1 MARTSSVYYIAP
13 SDISIVPNC
22 NGTVSDLAV
31 TISRGAKVRVYYPSI
46 FALGMVDGT
55 YQEWTLRGRNRRL
68 ADPEKP
74 YTIYARLRKA
84 EDPTSSTS
92 LATAHADAYLV
103 FAKQVKDANNEWIDP
118 YILSPN
124 PSATSPLNNI
134 TGADGAKYSWPP
146 IPARQTEQGRTG
158 YWWVKLGTVSAPDE
172 NNQRTVD
179 LDTGILGTEEYNNRW
194 RLNPDD
200 LPDRAVSTSTVDRGA
215 WNDMPQVTYKGP
227 TGQRTPDGTLDAA
240 VAAAL
245 GWQGTEPLT
254 FTNGEPVDEPYR
266 REGLSRSRF
275 IASRLASENDTLT
288 DADLYK
294 KLTNAT
300 KGWEEENKLETSRV
314 WHYGILWEC
323 LIDGTMLEP
332 CWDSTDWLAVGGDTV
347 YYCELTSS
355 AGTTFRNGNVDTI
368 LTMEV
373 SFGQEVIT
381 DRLTAQEGASVVW
394 GRCTRWNP
402 ATRRFEPTSEDEAW
416 AASPVPDEPYSI
428 YLRRSDMGSGWMVD
442 YRQALIHCSVY
453 ADDEDGIT
461 QEYPADFITSI

>member
-13 SDISIVPNC
+13 SAISIVPNC
-22 NGTVSDLAV
+22 NGTASDMAVS
-31 TISRGAKVRVYYPSI
+31 ISRGTKIKVYYPDIADLDTSPTTK
-46 FALGMVDGT
+46 AYL
-55 YQEWTLRGRNRRL
+55 EWTMRGRNRRL
-68 ADPEKP
+68 TESEKP
-74 YTIYARLRKA
+74 YTIYARLNKS
-84 EDPTSSTS
+84 DHT
-92 LATAHADAYLV
+92 DGYLV
-103 FAKQVKDANNEWIDP
+103 FAAQEKNEDSGEWEDP

-124 PSATSPLNNI
+124 TSSSDRSHSTDRRGNQH
-134 TGADGAKYSWPP
+134 TWQP
-146 IPARQTEQGRTG
+146 IPARQAQDGRSG
-158 YWWVKLGTVSAPDE
+158 YWWVKLGTVSVPEGDG
-172 NNQRTVD
+172 RTVE
-179 LDTGILGTEEYNNRW
+179 LDTGILGTEQYNAQW

-275 IASRLASENDTLT
+275 IASRLASENDALT

-381 DRLTAQEGASVVW
+381 DRLTAQAGASVVW

>member
-22 NGTVSDLAV
+22 NGTASDMAVS
-31 TISRGAKVRVYYPSI
+31 ISRGTKIKVYYPDIADLDTSPTTK
-46 FALGMVDGT
+46 AYL
-55 YQEWTLRGRNRRL
+55 EWTMRGRNRRL
-68 ADPEKP
+68 TESEKP
-74 YTIYARLRKA
+74 YTIYARLNKS
-84 EDPTSSTS
+84 DHT
-92 LATAHADAYLV
+92 DGYLV
-103 FAKQVKDANNEWIDP
+103 FAAQEKNEDSGEWEDP

-124 PSATSPLNNI
+124 TSSSDRSHSTDRRGNQH
-134 TGADGAKYSWPP
+134 TWQP
-146 IPARQTEQGRTG
+146 IPARQAQDGRSG
-158 YWWVKLGTVSAPDE
+158 YWWVKLGTVSVPEGDG
-172 NNQRTVD
+172 RTVE
-179 LDTGILGTEEYNNRW
+179 LDTGILGTEQYNAQW

-275 IASRLASENDTLT
+275 IASRLASENDALT

-381 DRLTAQEGASVVW
+381 DRLTAQAGASVVW

>member
-31 TISRGAKVRVYYPSI
+31 SISRGTKIKVYYPDIADLDTSPTTK
-46 FALGMVDGT
+46 AYL
-55 YQEWTLRGRNRRL
+55 EWTLRGRNRRL
-68 ADPEKP
+68 TESEKP
-74 YTIYARLRKA
+74 YTIYARLNKS
-84 EDPTSSTS
+84 DHT
-92 LATAHADAYLV
+92 DGYLV
-103 FAKQVKDANNEWIDP
+103 FAAQEENEDSGEWEDP

-124 PSATSPLNNI
+124 TSSSDRSHSTDRRGNQH
-134 TGADGAKYSWPP
+134 TWQP
-146 IPARQTEQGRTG
+146 IPARQAQDGRSG
-158 YWWVKLGTVSAPDE
+158 YWWVKLGTVSVPEGDG
-172 NNQRTVD
+172 RTVE
-179 LDTGILGTEEYNNRW
+179 LDTGILGTEQYNAQW